1 MDPAWQ
7 PVAAVGNPWYN
18 SIMPTLVILQGPDPG
33 RQFFLGSGTSM
44 IGRTPDAAVYLES
57 LAVSRQHAQITDQNK
72 EYFVEDLGSSN
83 GTFINGQQVVGRI
96 ALTDRDTL
104 QIGPYLMVLRADP
117 PSLRQSDPA
126 IRMQVSALP
135 SSHTLYAQ
143 NPAHKLQV
151 VMEIAQHLAHTL
163 EVKPL
168 LAKLLGQLLQLFPQA
183 ERGMVLLGTADQF
196 EVHMQ
201 QRGKERDLGGTPP
214 FSRTLVQRALT
225 EGIGVLSEDVAGDEK
240 ISKTATLVALNLRS
254 LLCVPLICQDGRRLG
269 VIQLDCMRQR
279 MAFTED
285 DLELATA
292 IALQVAVVLD
302 NAALHA
308 EKLREERFRQELKL
322 AREIQQGFL
331 PTNFAPPG
339 IDRYELF
346 ARVYAAREVS
356 GDLYDFF
363 PLEDGRLVFFLGDV
377 SGKGMPAALFM
388 IAVRTLGRH
397 LASDATSPA
406 ETLRR
411 LNDALAKDNPS
422 AMFVT
427 LVHGIYDPTRG
438 EVVLASGGHP
448 PPLLRDPDGT
458 VEEMTLATGRLLGY
472 PGGKLGLADT
482 RLTLTPGSTLILYT
496 DGFTEARAPDGQTPF
511 GAARLRQEFGGT
523 RTQLPLEICA
533 EHVRAAVQAFTGSAE
548 LQDDL
553 TLLLLRR
560 K

>member
-1 MDPAWQ
+1 
-7 PVAAVGNPWYN
+7 
-18 SIMPTLVILQGPDPG
+18 MPTLVILQGPDPG
-33 RQFFLGSGTSM
+33 RQFSVGHGTTM
-44 IGRTPDAAVYLES
+44 IGRTPEAAVYLES
-57 LAVSRQHAQITDQNK
+57 LAVSRQHAQIVEQNNDC
-72 EYFVEDLGSSN
+72 FVEDVGSSN
-83 GTFINGQQVVGRI
+83 GTFVNGQKVVGRI

-104 QIGPYLMVLRADP
+104 QIGPYLMVLRPDP
-117 PSLRQSDPA
+117 VLSRETDPA
-126 IRMQVSALP
+126 IRVQVSALP

-151 VMEIAQHLAHTL
+151 VMEITQHLSHTL
-163 EVKPL
+163 EIKPL
-168 LAKLLGQLLQLFPQA
+168 LNKLLGQLLQLFPQA
-183 ERGMVLLGTADQF
+183 DRGMVLLGAGDEF

-201 QRGKERDLGGTPP
+201 QRAKERDLSGTPP
-214 FSRTLVQRALT
+214 YSRTLVQRALND
-225 EGIGVLSEDVAGDEK
+225 GIGVLSEDVAGDDK

-254 LLCVPLICQDGRRLG
+254 LLCAPLICQDGRRLG
-269 VIQLDCMRQR
+269 VIQLDCTRQR

-302 NAALHA
+302 NAELHA

-331 PTNFAPPG
+331 PTNFAPLG
-339 IDRYELF
+339 GERYELF
-346 ARVYAAREVS
+346 ARVYPAREVS

-363 PLEDGRLVFFLGDV
+363 ALPDGRLAFFLGDV

-397 LASDATSPA
+397 LASSAGSPA

-411 LNDALAKDNPS
+411 LNEALSKDNPS

-427 LVHGIYDPTRG
+427 LLHGIYDPAKG
-438 EVVLASGGHP
+438 EATLASGGHP
-448 PPLLRDPDGT
+448 PPFLRSADGAVKET
-458 VEEMTLATGRLLGY
+458 NPTTGRLLGY
-472 PGGKLGLADT
+472 PGDDLGLSDT
-482 RLTLTPGSTLILYT
+482 RLKFNHGDTLILFT
-496 DGFTEARAPDGQTPF
+496 DGFTEARAPDRETSF
-511 GAARLRQEFGGT
+511 GTDRLRQAFGGS
-523 RTQLPLEICA
+523 RTDLPLEICA
-533 EHVRAAVQAFTGSAE
+533 EHVRAELEAFTGSVE

-553 TLLLLRR
+553 TLLLLRH

>member
-1 MDPAWQ
+1 
-7 PVAAVGNPWYN
+7 
-18 SIMPTLVILQGPDPG
+18 MPTLVILQGPDPG
-33 RQFFLGSGTSM
+33 RQFTLGRGSSV
-44 IGRTPDAAVYLES
+44 IGRTPEAAIYLES
-57 LAVSRQHAQITDQNK
+57 LAVSRQHAQIVDQDD
-72 EYFVEDLGSSN
+72 EYFVEDVGSSN
-83 GTFINGQQVVGRI
+83 GTFVNGQQVVGRI

-104 QIGPYLMVLRADP
+104 QIGPYLMVLRPDP
-117 PSLRQSDPA
+117 TPGPQTDPA
-126 IRMQVSALP
+126 IRMQISALP

-151 VMEIAQHLAHTL
+151 VMEIAQHLARTL

-168 LAKLLGQLLQLFPQA
+168 LAKLLAQLLQLFPQA
-183 ERGMVLLGTADQF
+183 DRGMVLLGEGDQF
-196 EVHMQ
+196 DVHMQ
-201 QRGKERDLGGTPP
+201 HRGKERDLGQAPP
-214 FSRTLVQRALT
+214 YSRTLVQRALT
-225 EGIGVLSEDVAGDEK
+225 EGIGVLSEDVAGDDK

-254 LLCVPLICQDGRRLG
+254 LLCAPLICQDGRRLG
-269 VIQLDCMRQR
+269 VIQLDCLRQR
-279 MAFTED
+279 MAFSED
-285 DLELATA
+285 DLELVTA

-302 NAALHA
+302 NVALHA

-331 PTNFAPPG
+331 PTNFASLG
-339 IDRYELF
+339 AERYELF
-346 ARVYAAREVS
+346 ARVYPAREVS

-363 PLEDGRLVFFLGDV
+363 PLDDGRLVFFLGDV

-397 LASDATSPA
+397 LASDAGSPA
-406 ETLRR
+406 ETLRK

-427 LVHGIYDPTRG
+427 LLHGIYDPAKRV
-438 EVVLASGGHP
+438 VVLASGGHP
-448 PPLLRDPDGT
+448 PPLLRRADGS
-458 VEEMTLATGRLLGY
+458 VEETTLATGRLLGY

-482 RLTLTPGSTLILYT
+482 RLTLTPGDTLVLYT

-511 GAARLRQEFGGT
+511 GPARLRQEFGGS
-523 RTQLPLEICA
+523 RTKLPLEICA
-533 EHVRAAVQAFTGSAE
+533 EHVRAAVEAYTGSVD

-553 TLLLLRR
+553 TLLLLRQ